1 VISVFSA
8 VLFLLV
14 GVGLLGGKSEKESV
28 CSGDS
33 ADFGDCLVSL
43 EEKDC
48 LPSPGEDRLLFI
60 IKAFSVVLILLTVDE
75 TSGFTSGFSSGSP
88 GKFFAGSGVAGLRL

>member
-1 VISVFSA
+1 MTSVFSA

-14 GVGLLGGKSEKESV
+14 GVGLLGDTSDLESV

-33 ADFGDCLVSL
+33 ADFGDCCISL

-48 LPSPGEDRLLFI
+48 LPSPGEERLLFI

-75 TSGFTSGFSSGSP
+75 TSGFNSGSSGSS